1 MPVVYK
7 YAIVAFMHGDDTSRT
22 YERAGT
28 GAPVKRGRRPAV
40 VVVDLSVGFTDTAHA
55 TGSDL
60 GAVVAATSDLIAA
73 AREIAA
79 PVIFTTIAYD
89 EADVA
94 GANAWLDKFPGL
106 AILREGTELAEI
118 DPRLPREPRDPVI
131 AKKGASAFF
140 GTGLAATLAS
150 LRVDTVLIAGATT
163 SGCVRASVVDA
174 VQYGYP
180 VLVPRECVGDRAQG
194 PHDANLFDIQ
204 AKYGDVIGVQEAIA
218 YLGGLSPLEPAR

>member
-1 MPVVYK
+1 
-7 YAIVAFMHGDDTSRT
+7 MHGEDTSRT

-28 GAPVKRGRRPAV
+28 GAPVKRGRRPAI
-40 VVVDLSVGFTDTAHA
+40 VVVDLSVGFTDRAHA

-60 GAVVAATSDLIAA
+60 DAVVAATTDLIAA
-73 AREIAA
+73 ARRIAA

-89 EADVA
+89 EADVTG

-118 DPRLPREPRDPVI
+118 DPRLPRTAGDPVI

-140 GTGLAATLAS
+140 GTALAATLAS
-150 LRVDTVLIAGATT
+150 LRADTVLIAGATT

-204 AKYGDVIGVQEAIA
+204 AKYGDVVGVQEAIG
-218 YLGGLSPLEPAR
+218 YLDGLAPLEPAR